1 MYNQPKGHHMKHKK
15 SNVRV
20 TKVKKSTDN
29 VVCKWSTEELMEL
42 GRS

>member
-1 MYNQPKGHHMKHKK
+1 MYNQPKGHQMKYKK

-20 TKVKKSTDN
+20 KKSKRSTDN
-29 VVCKWSTEELMEL
+29 VVRKWSTEELMEL